1 LILPA
6 LLAFAKPVAASHVF
20 LRWLRHLG
28 GPGLILLGLLDN
40 SVIPLPGSMDIFAI
54 VLAADQRQ
62 WWLYYA
68 FMATL
73 GSVIGGF
80 LTFRLARTGGKGKLA
95 KRLKRS
101 QMDKVHKVF
110 EKWGFLSI
118 AVPAILPPPLPM
130 VPFLIAAGAAQYS
143 IQKFLAA
150 LFLGRAIRYSI
161 LTFLAAIYGRPIIG
175 YFSRHTHV
183 IVWTFVALVPASILI
198 AILRAKVSA
207 ARHA

>member
-1 LILPA
+1 MIFPA
-6 LLAFAKPVAASHVF
+6 LLAVATHSASGGL

-40 SVIPLPGSMDIFAI
+40 SVVPLPGSMDIFAI
-54 VLAADQRQ
+54 VLSADQHQR
-62 WWLYYA
+62 WPYYA
-68 FMATL
+68 FMATV

-80 LTFRLARTGGKGKLA
+80 LTYRLARSGGKGGLGHRVKPA
-95 KRLKRS
+95 
-101 QMDKVHKVF
+101 QMEKVHAVF

-143 IQKFLAA
+143 VQKFLLA

-161 LTFLAAIYGRPIIG
+161 LTFLAAIYGRQIIG

-183 IVWTFVALVPASILI
+183 IVWTAVALVAAGI
-198 AILRAKVSA
+198 AFAVFRAKFSTA
-207 ARHA
+207 KHA